1 MKNRLISRVC
11 SVLLTA
17 AMLVTSAPAS
27 VFAESIGEESVFT
40 DVEAENDFAE
50 PEVEDAQD
58 LESEVVEDVAE
69 EPEAEADQL
78 SDFSDGATVQ
88 GTDPVL
94 ADGQVDAD
102 QVASVSIDMLHAQ
115 TEFYEHLTDPCRI
128 VGAVLHITYGDGF
141 TTTLTFN
148 QYSSTVEDNDK
159 GYQWT
164 YTYEKDGQPVSGML
178 AAGTYDLVLTGKDI
192 RGKGRPDVTVKEGI
206 CPITI
211 KPRSEAPKLTVGDEN
226 HDIASPAD
234 GRDSWYQITAPQT
247 GIYVFEPVGDYVD
260 VIEENGDSLTGV
272 DRLFTHPHEFTSVAY
287 PMTAGKI
294 YYVNFRGNISIYY
307 DDEYH
312 SSNTASQMKIYQ
324 IPGIS
329 AVEVDDTNV
338 QKEFVAN
345 QDAVSFGGAKVHIN
359 YDNGTSY
366 DLEYNGSS
374 VYDEYGNNF
383 SEYIITND
391 GMSRGE
397 VELEAGE
404 YKIYFTC
411 NDQNVGQ
418 KNGYDIRVIPLKE
431 VRTLQSGSNADIEG
445 CSGRNYWYQFTPG
458 KDGTYKIYPM
468 SINSWVYP
476 EKEDSS
482 SYANSDALS
491 AVSEDDNKDN
501 GLGRTYELK
510 AGTTYY
516 LKFSDHLYTGIDE
529 NGYPKY
535 ANKADLQIKLVP
547 HVQSAST
554 TLYRTEFTERWSN
567 TLQSESVLHVI
578 FSDGTTEDLGFDER
592 TDSLGNKYSKYF
604 QDILDEEGEE
614 YAMGAFL
621 PAGTYKLI
629 VKCNDKLL
637 PLDKEYTI
645 HVSALDELTELHEGV
660 NKEVKYNKTSGNN
673 QECVWYRF
681 TTKDA
686 GNYVIHGSKE
696 VSSVVREDYGNDYTD
711 LAWGK
716 TDDGDQVYTL
726 EGNKTY
732 YIGLGYDWMDV
743 TETVCDLTIT
753 KKEDAPAIQSASL
766 EFGEMNYTE
775 RLDDVYLSGTF
786 TVHYENDVEKEFTFD
801 GWNKK
806 EAVDEDYGYVYTYKL
821 QRCDVEDGIEVA
833 PGNSLKAGTYKIL
846 ISCNGKQITTM
857 DQTYTFQVKAVSQLA
872 ELTVG
877 INNGV
882 NSPAGKY
889 CWYRF
894 TAPASGKFKLGIN
907 TEDEDAKMGTVS
919 VFRFLDD
926 IEDLLAPEMNAEGY
940 KTYDL
945 VQGTTYYV
953 GFSGRVFLGY
963 DDESDEMYT
972 NVFNLKITYLKEVK
986 KASIE
991 WKLENKIAEY
1001 IDMFYLFGILH
1012 VTYQDGTTED
1022 VEIRT
1027 NEDNQD
1033 ISGNSY
1039 DLWPQKVS
1047 VDTDSSAHY
1056 PAGTY
1061 KAVIYVNTFD
1071 QLTIENEEDCM
1082 IQVLPVDQMVLGTLK
1097 MGTNENIK
1105 NPLQY
1110 RNAWYTFTPD
1120 HTGAYVFDPA
1130 LRPVI
1135 YAMEGKKPV
1144 AQREIVNTSDCTVRY
1159 NLTEGITYYVGFNG
1173 GFVVGIDPDDQHL
1186 ICTDIGTVN
1195 IHEYQSEDQI
1205 GDKMDEIDSTLEEIL
1220 ENIDED
1226 TEELTEEQKERIND
1240 SVKDLISIDNEELA
1254 SRGNL
1259 NNVLPI
1265 SEKLAIMANENV
1277 TDTLTDVTDKVGKI
1291 QVTGAALT
1299 ALDAASA
1306 GTSQDQVLAAKLT
1319 VKESGNTY
1327 GYTPGNS
1334 LVLSIKLSVVDTK
1347 NNNQVV
1353 EGKENIQPSAPIR
1366 VTMPIPDGM
1375 DPDNMKL
1382 IHVRGDGT
1390 REELPFDYKEEDMTV
1405 TFLISSLSDYIFTE
1419 ENQDSDICT
1428 AHVPN
1433 ENGWVTVKEPTCKE
1447 TGLKKTTCIKCN
1459 TPVEAVIPATGNHS
1473 YTVEIG
1479 GKAATCS
1486 ENGYKVLKCATCAET
1501 TQTVIPATGNHQAG
1515 EWTVVQEATAL
1526 VAGKKVQKCTV
1537 CQKELN
1543 VQEIPALPAT
1553 LTMSVGAKKTVPLK
1567 VKQSYT
1573 VKVSGLAKGDS
1584 VDRFVSSKPKVA
1596 AVSNKGKITGKAA
1609 GTAVITVKLKS
1620 GYSVWFK
1627 VKVQK
1632 KAVKTTALTVTN
1644 AATGKKVAKSVKL
1657 GRNKKLKL
1665 QATVAPVTS
1674 LQKAT
1679 YTSSNKKVA
1688 QAAKNG
1694 VITGKK
1700 AGTAVIT
1707 VKSGKKTCKIKVTVK

>member
-58 LESEVVEDVAE
+58 LESKVVEDVAE

-211 KPRSEAPKLTVGDEN
+211 KARSEAPKLTVGDEN

-294 YYVNFRGNISIYY
+294 YYVNFRGNISIY
-307 DDEYH
+307 DDDGYH
-312 SSNTASQMKIYQ
+312 ASNTASQMKIYQ

-338 QKEFVAN
+338 QKDFVAN

-366 DLEYNGSS
+366 DLEYNGGS

-482 SYANSDALS
+482 SYADSDALS
-491 AVSEDDNKDN
+491 AVSEDDNKDT

-535 ANKADLQIKLVP
+535 ANKADLQIKQVP
-547 HVQSAST
+547 HVKSAST
-554 TLYRTEFTERWSN
+554 NLVRTELTERWSN
-567 TLQSESVLHVI
+567 TLQSDSVLHI
-578 FSDGTTEDLGFDER
+578 SFSDGTAVEMDFDEG
-592 TDSLGNKYSKYF
+592 TDALGNKYSKYF
-604 QDILDEEGEE
+604 QNISDEEGKE
-614 YAMGAFL
+614 YAIGSFL

-629 VKCNDKLL
+629 VKCNGKPVTLNE
-637 PLDKEYTI
+637 EYTI
-645 HVSALDELTELHEGV
+645 HVKALNELTELHEGE
-660 NKEVKYNKTSGNN
+660 NKDVKFYKTTTD
-673 QECVWYRF
+673 QQYAWYRF

-696 VSSVVREDYGNDYTD
+696 VSSVVREDFGNDYTD
-711 LAWGK
+711 IAWGE
-716 TDDGDQVYTL
+716 TDDGDRVYTL

-732 YIGLGYDWMDV
+732 YIGLGYGWMDV
-743 TETVCDLTIT
+743 SETVCDLTIT
-753 KKEDAPAIQSASL
+753 KKEDASDITSASL
-766 EFGEMNYTE
+766 ELGSMDYTE
-775 RLDDVYLSGTF
+775 RLDVVYLNGIL
-786 TVHYENDVEKEFTFD
+786 TVHYADDTEKKFTFNGRD
-801 GWNKK
+801 NR
-806 EAVDEDYGYVYTYKL
+806 EAVDKDYGCVYTYKL
-821 QRCDVEDGIEVA
+821 QRCDVEDGIEVE
-833 PGNSLKAGTYKIL
+833 PGNSLEAGTYKIL

-857 DQTYTFQVKAVSQLA
+857 DQTYTFQVKAVSQLTK
-872 ELTVG
+872 LTVG

-907 TEDEDAKMGTVS
+907 TEDEDAEMGTVS
-919 VFRFLDD
+919 VFQFLDD
-926 IEDLLAPEMNAEGY
+926 FEDLLAPEMNADSY

-953 GFSGRVFLGY
+953 GFS
-963 DDESDEMYT
+963 
-972 NVFNLKITYLKEVK
+972 
-986 KASIE
+986 
-991 WKLENKIAEY
+991 
-1001 IDMFYLFGILH
+1001 
-1012 VTYQDGTTED
+1012 
-1022 VEIRT
+1022 
-1027 NEDNQD
+1027 
-1033 ISGNSY
+1033 
-1039 DLWPQKVS
+1039 
-1047 VDTDSSAHY
+1047 
-1056 PAGTY
+1056 
-1061 KAVIYVNTFD
+1061 
-1071 QLTIENEEDCM
+1071 
-1082 IQVLPVDQMVLGTLK
+1082 
-1097 MGTNENIK
+1097 
-1105 NPLQY
+1105 
-1110 RNAWYTFTPD
+1110 
-1120 HTGAYVFDPA
+1120 
-1130 LRPVI
+1130 
-1135 YAMEGKKPV
+1135 
-1144 AQREIVNTSDCTVRY
+1144 
-1159 NLTEGITYYVGFNG
+1159 G

-1226 TEELTEEQKERIND
+1226 TKELTEEQKERIND

-1277 TDTLTDVTDKVGKI
+1277 TDTVTDVTDKVGKI

-1382 IHVRGDGT
+1382 IHVLGDGT
-1390 REELPFDYKEEDMTV
+1390 REELPFDYEEEDMTV

-1447 TGLKKTTCIKCN
+1447 AGLKKTTCIKCN

-1486 ENGYKVLKCATCAET
+1486 ENGYKVLKCATCVET

>member
-192 RGKGRPDVTVKEGI
+192 RGKGRPDVTVTEGI

-211 KPRSEAPKLTVGDEN
+211 KARSEAPKLTVGDEN
-226 HDIASPAD
+226 YDIASPSD

-329 AVEVDDTNV
+329 SVEVDDTNV

-345 QDAVSFGGAKVHIN
+345 QDAVFFSGAKVHIN
-359 YDNGTSY
+359 YDNETSY
-366 DLEYNGSS
+366 DLEYNGGS

-411 NDQNVGQ
+411 NGQTVGQ

-468 SINSWVYP
+468 SIKSWVYP
-476 EKEDSS
+476 KKEDSS
-482 SYANSDALS
+482 SYADSDALS
-491 AVSEDDNKDN
+491 AVSEDDNKDT

-529 NGYPKY
+529 NRYPKY
-535 ANKADLQIKLVP
+535 ANKADLQIKQVP
-547 HVQSAST
+547 HVKSAST
-554 TLYRTEFTERWSN
+554 NLVRTEFTEGWSS
-567 TLQSESVLHVI
+567 TWQPGGFLHLI
-578 FSDGTTEDLGFDER
+578 FSDGATQDVQFEEGVKDSYGNTYRQYYRDASGTEHP
-592 TDSLGNKYSKYF
+592 LGN
-604 QDILDEEGEE
+604 
-614 YAMGAFL
+614 FL
-621 PAGTYKLI
+621 SGGTYQLVI
-629 VKCNDKLL
+629 KCNEKPV

-726 EGNKTY
+726 EGKKTY

-821 QRCDVEDGIEVA
+821 QRCDVEDGIEVT
-833 PGNSLKAGTYKIL
+833 PGNSLEAGTYKIL

-894 TAPASGKFKLGIN
+894 TAPASGKFNLGIDTKDGN
-907 TEDEDAKMGTVS
+907 AEFGNVS
-919 VFRFLDD
+919 VYQLLDD
-926 IEDLLAPEMNAEGY
+926 FEDLIRPSMNADSY

-953 GFSGRVFLGY
+953 GLS
-963 DDESDEMYT
+963 
-972 NVFNLKITYLKEVK
+972 
-986 KASIE
+986 
-991 WKLENKIAEY
+991 
-1001 IDMFYLFGILH
+1001 
-1012 VTYQDGTTED
+1012 
-1022 VEIRT
+1022 
-1027 NEDNQD
+1027 
-1033 ISGNSY
+1033 
-1039 DLWPQKVS
+1039 
-1047 VDTDSSAHY
+1047 
-1056 PAGTY
+1056 
-1061 KAVIYVNTFD
+1061 
-1071 QLTIENEEDCM
+1071 
-1082 IQVLPVDQMVLGTLK
+1082 
-1097 MGTNENIK
+1097 
-1105 NPLQY
+1105 
-1110 RNAWYTFTPD
+1110 
-1120 HTGAYVFDPA
+1120 
-1130 LRPVI
+1130 
-1135 YAMEGKKPV
+1135 
-1144 AQREIVNTSDCTVRY
+1144 
-1159 NLTEGITYYVGFNG
+1159 G

-1226 TEELTEEQKERIND
+1226 TKELTEEQKERIND

-1277 TDTLTDVTDKVGKI
+1277 TDTVTDVTDQVGKI

-1299 ALDAASA
+1299 ALAAASA

-1382 IHVRGDGT
+1382 IHVLGDGT
-1390 REELPFDYKEEDMTV
+1390 REELPFDYEEKDMTV

-1447 TGLKKTTCIKCN
+1447 AGLKKTTCIKCN

-1596 AVSNKGKITGKAA
+1596 TVSNKGKITGKAA

-1665 QATVAPVTS
+1665 QAAVAPVTS

>member
-58 LESEVVEDVAE
+58 LESKVVEDVAE

-211 KPRSEAPKLTVGDEN
+211 KARSEAPKLTVGDDN

-294 YYVNFRGNISIYY
+294 YYVNFRGNISIY
-307 DDEYH
+307 DDDGYH
-312 SSNTASQMKIYQ
+312 ASNTASQMKIYQ

-338 QKEFVAN
+338 QKDFVAN

-366 DLEYNGSS
+366 DLEYNGGS

-458 KDGTYKIYPM
+458 KNGTYKIYPM

-491 AVSEDDNKDN
+491 AVSEDDNKDT

-535 ANKADLQIKLVP
+535 ANKADLQIELVP

-578 FSDGTTEDLGFDER
+578 FSDGTTDDLDFDER

-629 VKCNDKLL
+629 VKCNDKPL

-645 HVSALDELTELHEGV
+645 HVKALSELTELHEGE
-660 NKEVKYNKTSGNN
+660 NKDVKFYKTTID
-673 QECVWYRF
+673 QRYAWYRF

-696 VSSVVREDYGNDYTD
+696 VSSVVREDFGNDYTD
-711 LAWGK
+711 IAWGE
-716 TDDGDQVYTL
+716 TDDGDRVYTL

-732 YIGLGYDWMDV
+732 YIGLGYGWMDV
-743 TETVCDLTIT
+743 SETVCDLTIT
-753 KKEDAPAIQSASL
+753 KKKDASDITSASL
-766 EFGEMNYTE
+766 ELGSMDYTE
-775 RLDDVYLSGTF
+775 RLDVVYLNGIL
-786 TVHYENDVEKEFTFD
+786 TVHYADNTEKKFTFNGRD
-801 GWNKK
+801 NR
-806 EAVDEDYGYVYTYKL
+806 EAVDKDYGCVYTYKL
-821 QRCDVEDGIEVA
+821 QRCDVEDGIEVT
-833 PGNSLKAGTYKIL
+833 PGNSLEAGTYKIL

-872 ELTVG
+872 ELKVG

-894 TAPASGKFKLGIN
+894 TAPASGKFNLGIDTKDGN
-907 TEDEDAKMGTVS
+907 AEFGNVS
-919 VFRFLDD
+919 VYQLLDD
-926 IEDLLAPEMNAEGY
+926 FEDLIRPSMNADSY

-953 GFSGRVFLGY
+953 GFS
-963 DDESDEMYT
+963 
-972 NVFNLKITYLKEVK
+972 
-986 KASIE
+986 
-991 WKLENKIAEY
+991 
-1001 IDMFYLFGILH
+1001 
-1012 VTYQDGTTED
+1012 
-1022 VEIRT
+1022 
-1027 NEDNQD
+1027 
-1033 ISGNSY
+1033 
-1039 DLWPQKVS
+1039 
-1047 VDTDSSAHY
+1047 
-1056 PAGTY
+1056 
-1061 KAVIYVNTFD
+1061 
-1071 QLTIENEEDCM
+1071 
-1082 IQVLPVDQMVLGTLK
+1082 
-1097 MGTNENIK
+1097 
-1105 NPLQY
+1105 
-1110 RNAWYTFTPD
+1110 
-1120 HTGAYVFDPA
+1120 
-1130 LRPVI
+1130 
-1135 YAMEGKKPV
+1135 
-1144 AQREIVNTSDCTVRY
+1144 
-1159 NLTEGITYYVGFNG
+1159 G

-1226 TEELTEEQKERIND
+1226 TKELTEEQKERIND

-1277 TDTLTDVTDKVGKI
+1277 TDTVTDVTDKVGKI

-1382 IHVRGDGT
+1382 IHVLGDGT
-1390 REELPFDYKEEDMTV
+1390 REELPFDYEEEDMTV

-1447 TGLKKTTCIKCN
+1447 AGLKKTTCIKCN

-1573 VKVSGLAKGDS
+1573 VKVSGLAKGDR

-1644 AATGKKVAKSVKL
+1644 AATGKKVAKNVKL
-1657 GRNKKLKL
+1657 GRHKKLKL

>member
-50 PEVEDAQD
+50 PEVKDAQD

-211 KPRSEAPKLTVGDEN
+211 KARSEAPKLTVGDEN

-294 YYVNFRGNISIYY
+294 YYVNFRGNISIY
-307 DDEYH
+307 DDDGYH
-312 SSNTASQMKIYQ
+312 ASNTASQMKIYQ

-338 QKEFVAN
+338 QKDFVAN

-366 DLEYNGSS
+366 DLEYNGGS

-491 AVSEDDNKDN
+491 AVSEDDNKDT

-578 FSDGTTEDLGFDER
+578 FSDGTTDDLDFDER

-629 VKCNDKLL
+629 VKCNDKPL

-645 HVSALDELTELHEGV
+645 HVKALSELTELHEGE
-660 NKEVKYNKTSGNN
+660 NKDVKFYKTTID
-673 QECVWYRF
+673 QRYAWYRF

-696 VSSVVREDYGNDYTD
+696 VSSVVREDFGNDYTD
-711 LAWGK
+711 IAWGE
-716 TDDGDQVYTL
+716 TDDGDRVYTL

-732 YIGLGYDWMDV
+732 YIGLGYGWMDV
-743 TETVCDLTIT
+743 SETVCDLTIT
-753 KKEDAPAIQSASL
+753 KKKDASDITSASL
-766 EFGEMNYTE
+766 ELGSMDYTE
-775 RLDDVYLSGTF
+775 RLDVVYLNGIL
-786 TVHYENDVEKEFTFD
+786 TVHYADNTEKKFTFNGRD
-801 GWNKK
+801 NR
-806 EAVDEDYGYVYTYKL
+806 EAVDKDYGCVYTYKL
-821 QRCDVEDGIEVA
+821 QRCDVEDGIEVT
-833 PGNSLKAGTYKIL
+833 PGNSLEAGTYKIL

-872 ELTVG
+872 ELKVG

-894 TAPASGKFKLGIN
+894 TAPASGKFNLGIDTKDGN
-907 TEDEDAKMGTVS
+907 AEFGNVS
-919 VFRFLDD
+919 VYQLLDD
-926 IEDLLAPEMNAEGY
+926 FEDLIRPSMNADSY

-953 GFSGRVFLGY
+953 GFS
-963 DDESDEMYT
+963 
-972 NVFNLKITYLKEVK
+972 
-986 KASIE
+986 
-991 WKLENKIAEY
+991 
-1001 IDMFYLFGILH
+1001 
-1012 VTYQDGTTED
+1012 
-1022 VEIRT
+1022 
-1027 NEDNQD
+1027 
-1033 ISGNSY
+1033 
-1039 DLWPQKVS
+1039 
-1047 VDTDSSAHY
+1047 
-1056 PAGTY
+1056 
-1061 KAVIYVNTFD
+1061 
-1071 QLTIENEEDCM
+1071 
-1082 IQVLPVDQMVLGTLK
+1082 
-1097 MGTNENIK
+1097 
-1105 NPLQY
+1105 
-1110 RNAWYTFTPD
+1110 
-1120 HTGAYVFDPA
+1120 
-1130 LRPVI
+1130 
-1135 YAMEGKKPV
+1135 
-1144 AQREIVNTSDCTVRY
+1144 
-1159 NLTEGITYYVGFNG
+1159 G

-1226 TEELTEEQKERIND
+1226 TKELTEEQKEHIND

-1277 TDTLTDVTDKVGKI
+1277 TDTVTDVTDKVGKI

-1382 IHVRGDGT
+1382 IHVLGDGT
-1390 REELPFDYKEEDMTV
+1390 REELPFDYEEEDMTV

-1447 TGLKKTTCIKCN
+1447 AGLKKTTCIKCN

-1644 AATGKKVAKSVKL
+1644 AATGKKVAKNVKL
-1657 GRNKKLKL
+1657 GRHKKLKL

>member
-50 PEVEDAQD
+50 PEVKDAQD

-211 KPRSEAPKLTVGDEN
+211 KARSEAPKLTVGDEN

-294 YYVNFRGNISIYY
+294 YYVNFRGNISIY
-307 DDEYH
+307 DDDGYH
-312 SSNTASQMKIYQ
+312 ASNTASQMKIYQ

-329 AVEVDDTNV
+329 SVEVDDTNV

-345 QDAVSFGGAKVHIN
+345 QDAVSFSGAKVHIN

-366 DLEYNGSS
+366 DLEYNGYS

-391 GMSRGE
+391 GMSGGE
-397 VELEAGE
+397 AELEAGE

-411 NDQNVGQ
+411 NGQNVGQ
-418 KNGYDIRVIPLKE
+418 ENGYDIRVIPLKK

-458 KDGTYKIYPM
+458 EDGTYKIYPM

-476 EKEDSS
+476 KKEDSS

-491 AVSEDDNKDN
+491 AVSEDDNKDT

-535 ANKADLQIKLVP
+535 ANKADLQIKQVP
-547 HVQSAST
+547 HVKSAST
-554 TLYRTEFTERWSN
+554 ILYRTELTERWSN

-578 FSDGTTEDLGFDER
+578 FSDGNTENLDFDER

-629 VKCNDKLL
+629 VKCNDKPL

-645 HVSALDELTELHEGV
+645 HVKALSELTELHEGE
-660 NKEVKYNKTSGNN
+660 NKDVKFYKTTSD
-673 QECVWYRF
+673 QQYAWYRF
-681 TTKDA
+681 KTKDA

-696 VSSVVREDYGNDYTD
+696 VSSVVREDFGNGYTD
-711 LAWGK
+711 IAWGK
-716 TDDGDQVYTL
+716 TDGGDQVYAL

-732 YIGLGYDWMDV
+732 YIGLGYGWMDV
-743 TETVCDLTIT
+743 SETVCDLTIT
-753 KKEDAPAIQSASL
+753 KKKDASDITSASL
-766 EFGEMNYTE
+766 ELGSMDYTE
-775 RLDDVYLSGTF
+775 RLDVVYLNGIL
-786 TVHYENDVEKEFTFD
+786 TVHYADNTEKKFTFNGRD
-801 GWNKK
+801 NR
-806 EAVDEDYGYVYTYKL
+806 EAVDKDYGCVYTYKL
-821 QRCDVEDGIEVA
+821 QRCDVEDGIEVT
-833 PGNSLKAGTYKIL
+833 PGNSLEAGTYKIL

-872 ELTVG
+872 ELKVG

-894 TAPASGKFKLGIN
+894 TAPASGKFNLGIDTKDGN
-907 TEDEDAKMGTVS
+907 AEFGNVS
-919 VFRFLDD
+919 VYQLLDD
-926 IEDLLAPEMNAEGY
+926 FEDLIRPSMNADSY

-953 GFSGRVFLGY
+953 GFS
-963 DDESDEMYT
+963 
-972 NVFNLKITYLKEVK
+972 
-986 KASIE
+986 
-991 WKLENKIAEY
+991 
-1001 IDMFYLFGILH
+1001 
-1012 VTYQDGTTED
+1012 
-1022 VEIRT
+1022 
-1027 NEDNQD
+1027 
-1033 ISGNSY
+1033 
-1039 DLWPQKVS
+1039 
-1047 VDTDSSAHY
+1047 
-1056 PAGTY
+1056 
-1061 KAVIYVNTFD
+1061 
-1071 QLTIENEEDCM
+1071 
-1082 IQVLPVDQMVLGTLK
+1082 
-1097 MGTNENIK
+1097 
-1105 NPLQY
+1105 
-1110 RNAWYTFTPD
+1110 
-1120 HTGAYVFDPA
+1120 
-1130 LRPVI
+1130 
-1135 YAMEGKKPV
+1135 
-1144 AQREIVNTSDCTVRY
+1144 
-1159 NLTEGITYYVGFNG
+1159 G

-1220 ENIDED
+1220 KNIDED
-1226 TEELTEEQKERIND
+1226 TTELTEEQKKRIND

-1259 NNVLPI
+1259 NNVLPK

-1277 TDTLTDVTDKVGKI
+1277 TDTLTDVPDKVGKI

-1353 EGKENIQPSAPIR
+1353 VGKENIQPSAPIR

-1382 IHVRGDGT
+1382 IHVLGDGT

-1515 EWTVVQEATAL
+1515 EWTVVQETTAL

-1543 VQEIPALPAT
+1543 VQEIPTLPAT

-1644 AATGKKVAKSVKL
+1644 AATGKKVAKNVKL
-1657 GRNKKLKL
+1657 GRHKKLKL

>member
-94 ADGQVDAD
+94 ADGQVDVD

-115 TEFYEHLTDPCRI
+115 TEFYENLTAPCRI
-128 VGAVLHITYGDGF
+128 VGAVLHITYGDDF

-148 QYSSTVEDNDK
+148 QYSSTVEDNAK

-192 RGKGRPDVTVKEGI
+192 RGMGRPDVTVTEGI
-206 CPITI
+206 RSITI
-211 KPRSEAPKLTVGDEN
+211 KPRSEAPKLTVGDKN
-226 HDIASPAD
+226 YDIASPSD

-247 GIYVFEPVGDYVD
+247 GIYVFEPVGDSVR
-260 VIEENGDSLTGV
+260 VIEENGDRLTEI
-272 DRLFTHPHEFTSVAY
+272 DRLFTHPHDFTRVAY
-287 PMTAGKI
+287 PLTEGKT
-294 YYVNFRGNISIYY
+294 YYVDFTGNIGIY
-307 DDEYH
+307 DDDGYH

-329 AVEVDDTNV
+329 SVEVDDTNV

-359 YDNGTSY
+359 YDNGTSD

-374 VYDEYGNNF
+374 VYDKYGNNF
-383 SEYIITND
+383 SEYIIPND

-411 NDQNVGQ
+411 NGQNVGQ
-418 KNGYDIRVIPLKE
+418 KNGYDIRVIPLKK

-491 AVSEDDNKDN
+491 AVSEDDNKDT

-554 TLYRTEFTERWSN
+554 TLYRTEFTDRWSN

-578 FSDGTTEDLGFDER
+578 FSDGNTENLGFDER

-645 HVSALDELTELHEGV
+645 HVKALSELTELHEGE
-660 NKEVKYNKTSGNN
+660 NKDVKFYKTTID
-673 QECVWYRF
+673 QRYAWYRF

-696 VSSVVREDYGNDYTD
+696 VSSVVREDLGNGYTD
-711 LAWGK
+711 IAWGK

-726 EGNKTY
+726 KGNKTY
-732 YIGLGYDWMDV
+732 YIGLGYGWMDV
-743 TETVCDLTIT
+743 SETVCDLTIT
-753 KKEDAPAIQSASL
+753 KKKDASDITSASL
-766 EFGEMNYTE
+766 ELGSMDYTE
-775 RLDDVYLSGTF
+775 RLDVVYLNGIL
-786 TVHYENDVEKEFTFD
+786 TVHYADNTEKKFTFNGRD
-801 GWNKK
+801 NR
-806 EAVDEDYGYVYTYKL
+806 EAVDKDYGCVYTYKL

-833 PGNSLKAGTYKIL
+833 PGNSLGAGTYKIL

-894 TAPASGKFKLGIN
+894 TAPASGKFNLGIDTKDGN
-907 TEDEDAKMGTVS
+907 AEFGNVS
-919 VFRFLDD
+919 VYQLLDD
-926 IEDLLAPEMNAEGY
+926 FEDLIRPSMNADSY

-953 GFSGRVFLGY
+953 GFS
-963 DDESDEMYT
+963 
-972 NVFNLKITYLKEVK
+972 
-986 KASIE
+986 
-991 WKLENKIAEY
+991 
-1001 IDMFYLFGILH
+1001 
-1012 VTYQDGTTED
+1012 
-1022 VEIRT
+1022 
-1027 NEDNQD
+1027 
-1033 ISGNSY
+1033 
-1039 DLWPQKVS
+1039 
-1047 VDTDSSAHY
+1047 
-1056 PAGTY
+1056 
-1061 KAVIYVNTFD
+1061 
-1071 QLTIENEEDCM
+1071 
-1082 IQVLPVDQMVLGTLK
+1082 
-1097 MGTNENIK
+1097 
-1105 NPLQY
+1105 
-1110 RNAWYTFTPD
+1110 
-1120 HTGAYVFDPA
+1120 
-1130 LRPVI
+1130 
-1135 YAMEGKKPV
+1135 
-1144 AQREIVNTSDCTVRY
+1144 
-1159 NLTEGITYYVGFNG
+1159 G

-1226 TEELTEEQKERIND
+1226 TKELTEEQKERIND

-1277 TDTLTDVTDKVGKI
+1277 TDTVTDVPDKVGKI

-1382 IHVRGDGT
+1382 IHVLGDGT

-1447 TGLKKTTCIKCN
+1447 AGLKKTTCIKCN

-1543 VQEIPALPAT
+1543 VQEMPALPAT

-1688 QAAKNG
+1688 QATKNG

>member
-128 VGAVLHITYGDGF
+128 IGAVLHITYGDGF

-211 KPRSEAPKLTVGDEN
+211 KARSEAPKLTVGDEN
-226 HDIASPAD
+226 YDIASPSD

-294 YYVNFRGNISIYY
+294 YYVNFRGNISIY
-307 DDEYH
+307 DDDGYH
-312 SSNTASQMKIYQ
+312 ASNTASQMKIYQ

-366 DLEYNGSS
+366 DLEYNGGS

-418 KNGYDIRVIPLKE
+418 KNGYAIRVIPLKE

-491 AVSEDDNKDN
+491 AVSEDDNKDT

-547 HVQSAST
+547 HVKSAST
-554 TLYRTEFTERWSN
+554 NLVRTELTERWSN
-567 TLQSESVLHVI
+567 TLQSDSVLHI
-578 FSDGTTEDLGFDER
+578 SFSDGTAVEMDFDEG
-592 TDSLGNKYSKYF
+592 TDALGNKYSKYF
-604 QDILDEEGEE
+604 QNISDEEGKE
-614 YAMGAFL
+614 YAIGSFL

-629 VKCNDKLL
+629 VKCNGKPVTLNE
-637 PLDKEYTI
+637 EYTI
-645 HVSALDELTELHEGV
+645 HVKALNELTELHEGE
-660 NKEVKYNKTSGNN
+660 NKDVKFYKTTTD
-673 QECVWYRF
+673 QQYAWYRF

-696 VSSVVREDYGNDYTD
+696 VSSVVREDFGNDYTD
-711 LAWGK
+711 IAWGE
-716 TDDGDQVYTL
+716 TDDGDRVYTL

-732 YIGLGYDWMDV
+732 YIGLGYGWMDV
-743 TETVCDLTIT
+743 SETVCDLTIT
-753 KKEDAPAIQSASL
+753 KKEDAPDISSTSL
-766 EFGEMNYTE
+766 ELGSMDYTE
-775 RLDDVYLSGTF
+775 RLEEVYLNGTL
-786 TVHYENDVEKEFTFD
+786 TVHYADDTEKEFTFNGRD
-801 GWNKK
+801 NR
-806 EAVDEDYGYVYTYKL
+806 EAVDEDYGCVYTYKL

-894 TAPASGKFKLGIN
+894 TAPASGKFNLGIDTKDGN
-907 TEDEDAKMGTVS
+907 AEFGNVS
-919 VFRFLDD
+919 VYQLLDD
-926 IEDLLAPEMNAEGY
+926 FEDLIRPSMNADSY

-953 GFSGRVFLGY
+953 GFS
-963 DDESDEMYT
+963 
-972 NVFNLKITYLKEVK
+972 
-986 KASIE
+986 
-991 WKLENKIAEY
+991 
-1001 IDMFYLFGILH
+1001 
-1012 VTYQDGTTED
+1012 
-1022 VEIRT
+1022 
-1027 NEDNQD
+1027 
-1033 ISGNSY
+1033 
-1039 DLWPQKVS
+1039 
-1047 VDTDSSAHY
+1047 
-1056 PAGTY
+1056 
-1061 KAVIYVNTFD
+1061 
-1071 QLTIENEEDCM
+1071 
-1082 IQVLPVDQMVLGTLK
+1082 
-1097 MGTNENIK
+1097 
-1105 NPLQY
+1105 
-1110 RNAWYTFTPD
+1110 
-1120 HTGAYVFDPA
+1120 
-1130 LRPVI
+1130 
-1135 YAMEGKKPV
+1135 
-1144 AQREIVNTSDCTVRY
+1144 
-1159 NLTEGITYYVGFNG
+1159 G

-1226 TEELTEEQKERIND
+1226 TKELTEEQKERIND

-1382 IHVRGDGT
+1382 IHVLGDGT
-1390 REELPFDYKEEDMTV
+1390 REELPFDYEEKDMTV

-1447 TGLKKTTCIKCN
+1447 AGLKKTTCIKCN

>member
-94 ADGQVDAD
+94 ADGQVDVD

-115 TEFYEHLTDPCRI
+115 TEFYENLTAPCRI
-128 VGAVLHITYGDGF
+128 VGAVLHITYGDDF

-148 QYSSTVEDNDK
+148 QYSSTVEDNAK

-192 RGKGRPDVTVKEGI
+192 RGKGRPDVTVTEGI

-211 KPRSEAPKLTVGDEN
+211 KARSEAPKLTVGDEN

-234 GRDSWYQITAPQT
+234 GRDSWYQITAPKT

-260 VIEENGDSLTGV
+260 VIEENGDSLTRI
-272 DRLFTHPHEFTSVAY
+272 DRLFTHPHDFTSVAY

-294 YYVNFRGNISIYY
+294 YYVNFRGNISIY
-307 DDEYH
+307 DDDGYH

-329 AVEVDDTNV
+329 SVEVDDTNV

-374 VYDEYGNNF
+374 VYDKYGNNF
-383 SEYIITND
+383 SEYIIPND

-411 NDQNVGQ
+411 NGQNVGQ
-418 KNGYDIRVIPLKE
+418 NNGYDIRVIPLKK

-491 AVSEDDNKDN
+491 AVSEDDNKDT

-629 VKCNDKLL
+629 VKCNDKPL

-645 HVSALDELTELHEGV
+645 HVKALSELTELHEGE
-660 NKEVKYNKTSGNN
+660 NKDVKFYKTTID
-673 QECVWYRF
+673 QRYAWYRF

-696 VSSVVREDYGNDYTD
+696 VSSVVREDFGNDYTD
-711 LAWGK
+711 IAWGE
-716 TDDGDQVYTL
+716 TDDGDRVYTL

-732 YIGLGYDWMDV
+732 YIGLGYGWMDV
-743 TETVCDLTIT
+743 SETVCDLTIT
-753 KKEDAPAIQSASL
+753 KKKDASDITSASL
-766 EFGEMNYTE
+766 ELGSMDYTE
-775 RLDDVYLSGTF
+775 RLDVVYLNGIL
-786 TVHYENDVEKEFTFD
+786 TVHYADNTEKKFTFNGRD
-801 GWNKK
+801 NR
-806 EAVDEDYGYVYTYKL
+806 EAVDKDYGCVYTYKL

-872 ELTVG
+872 ELKVG

-894 TAPASGKFKLGIN
+894 TAPASGKFNLGIDTKDGN
-907 TEDEDAKMGTVS
+907 AEFGNVS
-919 VFRFLDD
+919 VYQLLDD
-926 IEDLLAPEMNAEGY
+926 FEDLIRPSMNADSY

-953 GFSGRVFLGY
+953 GFS
-963 DDESDEMYT
+963 
-972 NVFNLKITYLKEVK
+972 
-986 KASIE
+986 
-991 WKLENKIAEY
+991 
-1001 IDMFYLFGILH
+1001 
-1012 VTYQDGTTED
+1012 
-1022 VEIRT
+1022 
-1027 NEDNQD
+1027 
-1033 ISGNSY
+1033 
-1039 DLWPQKVS
+1039 
-1047 VDTDSSAHY
+1047 
-1056 PAGTY
+1056 
-1061 KAVIYVNTFD
+1061 
-1071 QLTIENEEDCM
+1071 
-1082 IQVLPVDQMVLGTLK
+1082 
-1097 MGTNENIK
+1097 
-1105 NPLQY
+1105 
-1110 RNAWYTFTPD
+1110 
-1120 HTGAYVFDPA
+1120 
-1130 LRPVI
+1130 
-1135 YAMEGKKPV
+1135 
-1144 AQREIVNTSDCTVRY
+1144 
-1159 NLTEGITYYVGFNG
+1159 G

-1205 GDKMDEIDSTLEEIL
+1205 WDKMDEIDSTLEEIL

-1277 TDTLTDVTDKVGKI
+1277 TDTVTDVTDKVGKI

-1382 IHVRGDGT
+1382 IHVLGDGT
-1390 REELPFDYKEEDMTV
+1390 REELPFDYEEKDMTV

>member
-211 KPRSEAPKLTVGDEN
+211 KARSEAPKLTVGDEN

-294 YYVNFRGNISIYY
+294 YYVNFRGNISIY
-307 DDEYH
+307 DDDGYH
-312 SSNTASQMKIYQ
+312 ASNTASQMKIYQ

-338 QKEFVAN
+338 QKDFVAN

-366 DLEYNGSS
+366 DLEYNGGS

-491 AVSEDDNKDN
+491 AVSEDDNKDT

-516 LKFSDHLYTGIDE
+516 LKFSDHLYIGIDE

-629 VKCNDKLL
+629 VKCNDKPL

-645 HVSALDELTELHEGV
+645 HVKALSELTELHEGE
-660 NKEVKYNKTSGNN
+660 NKDVKFYKTTID
-673 QECVWYRF
+673 QRYAWYRF

-696 VSSVVREDYGNDYTD
+696 VSSVVREDFGNDYTD
-711 LAWGK
+711 IAWGE
-716 TDDGDQVYTL
+716 TDDGDRVYTL

-732 YIGLGYDWMDV
+732 YIGLGYGWMDV
-743 TETVCDLTIT
+743 SETVCDLTIT
-753 KKEDAPAIQSASL
+753 KKEDASDVTSASL
-766 EFGEMNYTE
+766 ELGSMDYTE
-775 RLDDVYLSGTF
+775 RLDAVYLNGIL
-786 TVHYENDVEKEFTFD
+786 TVHYADDTEKKFAFNGRD
-801 GWNKK
+801 NR

-833 PGNSLKAGTYKIL
+833 PGNSLEAGTYKIL

-894 TAPASGKFKLGIN
+894 TAPASGKFNLGIDTKDGN
-907 TEDEDAKMGTVS
+907 AEFGNVS
-919 VFRFLDD
+919 VYQLLDD
-926 IEDLLAPEMNAEGY
+926 FEDLIRPSMNADSY

-953 GFSGRVFLGY
+953 GFS
-963 DDESDEMYT
+963 
-972 NVFNLKITYLKEVK
+972 
-986 KASIE
+986 
-991 WKLENKIAEY
+991 
-1001 IDMFYLFGILH
+1001 
-1012 VTYQDGTTED
+1012 
-1022 VEIRT
+1022 
-1027 NEDNQD
+1027 
-1033 ISGNSY
+1033 
-1039 DLWPQKVS
+1039 
-1047 VDTDSSAHY
+1047 
-1056 PAGTY
+1056 
-1061 KAVIYVNTFD
+1061 
-1071 QLTIENEEDCM
+1071 
-1082 IQVLPVDQMVLGTLK
+1082 
-1097 MGTNENIK
+1097 
-1105 NPLQY
+1105 
-1110 RNAWYTFTPD
+1110 
-1120 HTGAYVFDPA
+1120 
-1130 LRPVI
+1130 
-1135 YAMEGKKPV
+1135 
-1144 AQREIVNTSDCTVRY
+1144 
-1159 NLTEGITYYVGFNG
+1159 G

-1220 ENIDED
+1220 KNIDED
-1226 TEELTEEQKERIND
+1226 TTELTEEQKKRIND

-1259 NNVLPI
+1259 NNVLSK

-1277 TDTLTDVTDKVGKI
+1277 TDTVTDVPDKVGKI

-1319 VKESGNTY
+1319 VKESDNTY

-1382 IHVRGDGT
+1382 IHVLGDGT

-1433 ENGWVTVKEPTCKE
+1433 ENGWVTVKEPTCKAA
-1447 TGLKKTTCIKCN
+1447 GLKKTTCIKCN

-1644 AATGKKVAKSVKL
+1644 AATGKKVAKNVKL
-1657 GRNKKLKL
+1657 GRHKKLKL

-1707 VKSGKKTCKIKVTVK
+1707 VKSGNKTCKIKVTVK

>member
-128 VGAVLHITYGDGF
+128 IGAVLHITYGDGV
-141 TTTLTFN
+141 TTMLTFN
-148 QYSSTVEDNDK
+148 QHSSTVEDNDK

-192 RGKGRPDVTVKEGI
+192 RGKGRPDVTVTEGI

-211 KPRSEAPKLTVGDEN
+211 KARSEPPKLTVGDEN

-294 YYVNFRGNISIYY
+294 YYVNFRGNISIY
-307 DDEYH
+307 DDDGYH
-312 SSNTASQMKIYQ
+312 ASNTASQMKIYQ

-338 QKEFVAN
+338 QKDFVAN

-366 DLEYNGSS
+366 DLEYNGGS

-458 KDGTYKIYPM
+458 ENGTYKIYPM

-482 SYANSDALS
+482 SYADSDALS
-491 AVSEDDNKDN
+491 AVSEDDNKDT

-535 ANKADLQIKLVP
+535 ANKADLQIKQVP
-547 HVQSAST
+547 HVKSAST
-554 TLYRTEFTERWSN
+554 NLVRTELTERWSN
-567 TLQSESVLHVI
+567 TLQSDSVLHI
-578 FSDGTTEDLGFDER
+578 SFSDGTAVEMDFDEG
-592 TDSLGNKYSKYF
+592 TDALGNKYSKYF
-604 QDILDEEGEE
+604 QNISDEEGKE
-614 YAMGAFL
+614 YAIGSFL

-629 VKCNDKLL
+629 VKCNGKPVTLNE
-637 PLDKEYTI
+637 EYTI
-645 HVSALDELTELHEGV
+645 HVKALNELTELHEGE
-660 NKEVKYNKTSGNN
+660 NKDVKFYKTTTD
-673 QECVWYRF
+673 QQYAWYRF

-696 VSSVVREDYGNDYTD
+696 VSSVVREDFGNDYTD
-711 LAWGK
+711 IAWGE
-716 TDDGDQVYTL
+716 TDDGDRVYTL

-732 YIGLGYDWMDV
+732 YIGLGYGWMDV
-743 TETVCDLTIT
+743 SETVCDLTIT
-753 KKEDAPAIQSASL
+753 KKEDAPDISSTSL
-766 EFGEMNYTE
+766 ELGSMDYTE
-775 RLDDVYLSGTF
+775 RLEEVYLNGTL
-786 TVHYENDVEKEFTFD
+786 TVHYADDTEKEFTFNGRD
-801 GWNKK
+801 NR
-806 EAVDEDYGYVYTYKL
+806 EAVDEDYGCVYTYKL

-894 TAPASGKFKLGIN
+894 TAPASGKFNLGIDTKDGN
-907 TEDEDAKMGTVS
+907 AEFGNVS
-919 VFRFLDD
+919 VYQLLDD
-926 IEDLLAPEMNAEGY
+926 FEDLIRPSMNADSY

-953 GFSGRVFLGY
+953 GFS
-963 DDESDEMYT
+963 
-972 NVFNLKITYLKEVK
+972 
-986 KASIE
+986 
-991 WKLENKIAEY
+991 
-1001 IDMFYLFGILH
+1001 
-1012 VTYQDGTTED
+1012 
-1022 VEIRT
+1022 
-1027 NEDNQD
+1027 
-1033 ISGNSY
+1033 
-1039 DLWPQKVS
+1039 
-1047 VDTDSSAHY
+1047 
-1056 PAGTY
+1056 
-1061 KAVIYVNTFD
+1061 
-1071 QLTIENEEDCM
+1071 
-1082 IQVLPVDQMVLGTLK
+1082 
-1097 MGTNENIK
+1097 
-1105 NPLQY
+1105 
-1110 RNAWYTFTPD
+1110 
-1120 HTGAYVFDPA
+1120 
-1130 LRPVI
+1130 
-1135 YAMEGKKPV
+1135 
-1144 AQREIVNTSDCTVRY
+1144 
-1159 NLTEGITYYVGFNG
+1159 G

-1226 TEELTEEQKERIND
+1226 TKELTEEQKERIND

-1277 TDTLTDVTDKVGKI
+1277 TDTVTDVPDKVGKI

-1382 IHVRGDGT
+1382 IHVLGDGT
-1390 REELPFDYKEEDMTV
+1390 REELPFDYEEKDMTV

-1447 TGLKKTTCIKCN
+1447 AGLKKTTCIKCN

-1632 KAVKTTALTVTN
+1632 KAVKTIALTVTN
-1644 AATGKKVAKSVKL
+1644 AATGKKVAKNIKL
-1657 GRNKKLKL
+1657 GRHKKLKL

-1707 VKSGKKTCKIKVTVK
+1707 VKSGNKTCKIKVTVK

>member
-94 ADGQVDAD
+94 ADGQVDVD

-115 TEFYEHLTDPCRI
+115 TEFYENLTAPCRI
-128 VGAVLHITYGDGF
+128 VGAVLHITYGDDF

-148 QYSSTVEDNDK
+148 QYSSTVEDNAK

-192 RGKGRPDVTVKEGI
+192 RGMGRPDVTVTEGI
-206 CPITI
+206 RSITI
-211 KPRSEAPKLTVGDEN
+211 KPRSEAPKLTVGDKN
-226 HDIASPAD
+226 YDIASPSD

-247 GIYVFEPVGDYVD
+247 GIYVFEPVGDSVR
-260 VIEENGDSLTGV
+260 VIEENGDRLTEI
-272 DRLFTHPHEFTSVAY
+272 DRLFTHPHDFTRVAY
-287 PMTAGKI
+287 PLTEGKT
-294 YYVNFRGNISIYY
+294 YYVDFTGNIGIY
-307 DDEYH
+307 DDDGYH

-329 AVEVDDTNV
+329 SVEVDDTNV

-359 YDNGTSY
+359 YDNGTSD

-374 VYDEYGNNF
+374 VYDKYGNNF
-383 SEYIITND
+383 SEYIIPND

-411 NDQNVGQ
+411 NGQNVGQ
-418 KNGYDIRVIPLKE
+418 KNGYDIRVIPLKK

-491 AVSEDDNKDN
+491 AVSEDDNKDT

-578 FSDGTTEDLGFDER
+578 FSDGNTENLGFDER

-645 HVSALDELTELHEGV
+645 HVKALSELTELHEGE
-660 NKEVKYNKTSGNN
+660 NKDVKFYKTTID
-673 QECVWYRF
+673 QRYAWYRF

-696 VSSVVREDYGNDYTD
+696 VFSVVREDLGNGYTD
-711 LAWGK
+711 IAWGK

-726 EGNKTY
+726 KGNKTY
-732 YIGLGYDWMDV
+732 YIGLGYGWMDV
-743 TETVCDLTIT
+743 SETVCDLTIT
-753 KKEDAPAIQSASL
+753 KKKDASDITSASL
-766 EFGEMNYTE
+766 ELGSMDYTE
-775 RLDDVYLSGTF
+775 RLDVVYLNGIL
-786 TVHYENDVEKEFTFD
+786 TVHYADNTEKKFTFNGRD
-801 GWNKK
+801 NR
-806 EAVDEDYGYVYTYKL
+806 EAVDKDYGCVYTYKL

-833 PGNSLKAGTYKIL
+833 PGNSLGAGTYKIL

-894 TAPASGKFKLGIN
+894 TAPASGKFNLGIDTKDGN
-907 TEDEDAKMGTVS
+907 AEFGNVS
-919 VFRFLDD
+919 VYQLLDD
-926 IEDLLAPEMNAEGY
+926 FEDLIRPSMNADSY

-953 GFSGRVFLGY
+953 GFS
-963 DDESDEMYT
+963 
-972 NVFNLKITYLKEVK
+972 
-986 KASIE
+986 
-991 WKLENKIAEY
+991 
-1001 IDMFYLFGILH
+1001 
-1012 VTYQDGTTED
+1012 
-1022 VEIRT
+1022 
-1027 NEDNQD
+1027 
-1033 ISGNSY
+1033 
-1039 DLWPQKVS
+1039 
-1047 VDTDSSAHY
+1047 
-1056 PAGTY
+1056 
-1061 KAVIYVNTFD
+1061 
-1071 QLTIENEEDCM
+1071 
-1082 IQVLPVDQMVLGTLK
+1082 
-1097 MGTNENIK
+1097 
-1105 NPLQY
+1105 
-1110 RNAWYTFTPD
+1110 
-1120 HTGAYVFDPA
+1120 
-1130 LRPVI
+1130 
-1135 YAMEGKKPV
+1135 
-1144 AQREIVNTSDCTVRY
+1144 
-1159 NLTEGITYYVGFNG
+1159 G

-1220 ENIDED
+1220 KNIDED
-1226 TEELTEEQKERIND
+1226 TTELTEEQKKRIND

-1259 NNVLPI
+1259 NNVLSK

-1277 TDTLTDVTDKVGKI
+1277 TDTVTDVPDKVGKI

-1319 VKESGNTY
+1319 VKESDNTY

-1382 IHVRGDGT
+1382 IHVLGDGT

-1433 ENGWVTVKEPTCKE
+1433 ENGWVTVKEPTCKAA
-1447 TGLKKTTCIKCN
+1447 GLKKTTCIKCN

-1644 AATGKKVAKSVKL
+1644 AATGKKVAKNVKL
-1657 GRNKKLKL
+1657 GRHKKLKL

-1707 VKSGKKTCKIKVTVK
+1707 VKSGNKTCKIKVTVK

>member
-58 LESEVVEDVAE
+58 LESKVVEDVAE

-211 KPRSEAPKLTVGDEN
+211 KARSEAPKLTVGDEN

-294 YYVNFRGNISIYY
+294 YYVNFRGNISIY
-307 DDEYH
+307 DDDGYH
-312 SSNTASQMKIYQ
+312 ASNTASQMKIYQ

-338 QKEFVAN
+338 QKDFVAN

-366 DLEYNGSS
+366 DLEYNGGS

-482 SYANSDALS
+482 SYADSDALS
-491 AVSEDDNKDN
+491 AVSEDDNKDT

-535 ANKADLQIKLVP
+535 ANKADLQIKQVP
-547 HVQSAST
+547 HVKSAST
-554 TLYRTEFTERWSN
+554 NLVRTELTERWSN
-567 TLQSESVLHVI
+567 TLQSDSVLHI
-578 FSDGTTEDLGFDER
+578 SFSDGTAVEMDFDEG
-592 TDSLGNKYSKYF
+592 TDALGNKYSKYF
-604 QDILDEEGEE
+604 QNISDEEGKE
-614 YAMGAFL
+614 YAIGSFL

-629 VKCNDKLL
+629 VKCNGKPVTLNE
-637 PLDKEYTI
+637 EYTI
-645 HVSALDELTELHEGV
+645 HVKALNELTELHEGE
-660 NKEVKYNKTSGNN
+660 NKDVKFYKTTTD
-673 QECVWYRF
+673 QQYAWYRF

-696 VSSVVREDYGNDYTD
+696 VSSVVREDFGNDYTD
-711 LAWGK
+711 IAWGE
-716 TDDGDQVYTL
+716 TDDGDRVYTL

-732 YIGLGYDWMDV
+732 YIGLGYGWMDV
-743 TETVCDLTIT
+743 SETVCDLTIT
-753 KKEDAPAIQSASL
+753 KKEDASDITSASL
-766 EFGEMNYTE
+766 ELGSMDYTE
-775 RLDDVYLSGTF
+775 RLDVVYLNGIL
-786 TVHYENDVEKEFTFD
+786 TVHYADDTEKKFTFNGRD
-801 GWNKK
+801 NR
-806 EAVDEDYGYVYTYKL
+806 EAVDKDYGCVYTYKL
-821 QRCDVEDGIEVA
+821 QRCDVEDGIEVE
-833 PGNSLKAGTYKIL
+833 PGNSLEAGTYKIL

-857 DQTYTFQVKAVSQLA
+857 DQTYTFQVKAVSQLTK
-872 ELTVG
+872 LTVG

-907 TEDEDAKMGTVS
+907 TEDEDAEMGTVS
-919 VFRFLDD
+919 VFQFLDD
-926 IEDLLAPEMNAEGY
+926 FEDLLAPEMNADSY

-953 GFSGRVFLGY
+953 GFS
-963 DDESDEMYT
+963 
-972 NVFNLKITYLKEVK
+972 
-986 KASIE
+986 
-991 WKLENKIAEY
+991 
-1001 IDMFYLFGILH
+1001 
-1012 VTYQDGTTED
+1012 
-1022 VEIRT
+1022 
-1027 NEDNQD
+1027 
-1033 ISGNSY
+1033 
-1039 DLWPQKVS
+1039 
-1047 VDTDSSAHY
+1047 
-1056 PAGTY
+1056 
-1061 KAVIYVNTFD
+1061 
-1071 QLTIENEEDCM
+1071 
-1082 IQVLPVDQMVLGTLK
+1082 
-1097 MGTNENIK
+1097 
-1105 NPLQY
+1105 
-1110 RNAWYTFTPD
+1110 
-1120 HTGAYVFDPA
+1120 
-1130 LRPVI
+1130 
-1135 YAMEGKKPV
+1135 
-1144 AQREIVNTSDCTVRY
+1144 
-1159 NLTEGITYYVGFNG
+1159 G

-1226 TEELTEEQKERIND
+1226 TKELTEEQKERIND

-1382 IHVRGDGT
+1382 IHVLGDGT
-1390 REELPFDYKEEDMTV
+1390 REELPFDYEEEDMTV

-1447 TGLKKTTCIKCN
+1447 AGLKKTTCIKCN

-1644 AATGKKVAKSVKL
+1644 AATGKKVAKNVKL
-1657 GRNKKLKL
+1657 GRHKKLKL

>member
-128 VGAVLHITYGDGF
+128 IGAVLHITYGDGF

-148 QYSSTVEDNDK
+148 QHSSTVEDNDK

-192 RGKGRPDVTVKEGI
+192 RGKGRPDVTVTEGI

-211 KPRSEAPKLTVGDEN
+211 KARSEAPKLTVGDEN

-234 GRDSWYQITAPQT
+234 GRDSWYQITAPKT
-247 GIYVFEPVGDYVD
+247 GVYVFEPVGDSVR
-260 VIEENGDSLTGV
+260 VIEENGDRLTEI
-272 DRLFTHPHEFTSVAY
+272 DRLFTHPHDFTSVAY

-294 YYVNFRGNISIYY
+294 YYVNFRGNISIY
-307 DDEYH
+307 DDDGYH

-329 AVEVDDTNV
+329 SVKVDDTNV

-345 QDAVSFGGAKVHIN
+345 QDAVSFSGAKVHIN

-366 DLEYNGSS
+366 DLEYNGYS

-383 SEYIITND
+383 SEYIIND

-411 NDQNVGQ
+411 NGQTVGQ

-482 SYANSDALS
+482 SYADSDALS
-491 AVSEDDNKDN
+491 AVSEDDNKDT
-501 GLGRTYELK
+501 GLGRTYELT

-535 ANKADLQIKLVP
+535 ANKADLQIELVP

-554 TLYRTEFTERWSN
+554 NLVRTEFTGGWSS
-567 TLQSESVLHVI
+567 TWQPGGFLHLI
-578 FSDGTTEDLGFDER
+578 FSDGATQDVQFEEGVKDSYGNTYRQYYRDASGTEHP
-592 TDSLGNKYSKYF
+592 LGN
-604 QDILDEEGEE
+604 
-614 YAMGAFL
+614 FL
-621 PAGTYKLI
+621 SGGTYQLVI
-629 VKCNDKLL
+629 KCNEKPV

-726 EGNKTY
+726 KGNKTY

-775 RLDDVYLSGTF
+775 RLGDVYLSGTF

-833 PGNSLKAGTYKIL
+833 PGNSLEAGTYKIL

-872 ELTVG
+872 ELKVG

-894 TAPASGKFKLGIN
+894 TAPASGKFNLGIDTKDGN
-907 TEDEDAKMGTVS
+907 AEFGNVS
-919 VFRFLDD
+919 VYQLLDD
-926 IEDLLAPEMNAEGY
+926 FEDLIRPSMNADSY

-953 GFSGRVFLGY
+953 GFS
-963 DDESDEMYT
+963 
-972 NVFNLKITYLKEVK
+972 
-986 KASIE
+986 
-991 WKLENKIAEY
+991 
-1001 IDMFYLFGILH
+1001 
-1012 VTYQDGTTED
+1012 
-1022 VEIRT
+1022 
-1027 NEDNQD
+1027 
-1033 ISGNSY
+1033 
-1039 DLWPQKVS
+1039 
-1047 VDTDSSAHY
+1047 
-1056 PAGTY
+1056 
-1061 KAVIYVNTFD
+1061 
-1071 QLTIENEEDCM
+1071 
-1082 IQVLPVDQMVLGTLK
+1082 
-1097 MGTNENIK
+1097 
-1105 NPLQY
+1105 
-1110 RNAWYTFTPD
+1110 
-1120 HTGAYVFDPA
+1120 
-1130 LRPVI
+1130 
-1135 YAMEGKKPV
+1135 
-1144 AQREIVNTSDCTVRY
+1144 
-1159 NLTEGITYYVGFNG
+1159 G

-1226 TEELTEEQKERIND
+1226 TEELTEEQKKRIND

-1277 TDTLTDVTDKVGKI
+1277 TDTVTDVPDKVGKI

-1382 IHVRGDGT
+1382 IHVLGDGT
-1390 REELPFDYKEEDMTV
+1390 REELPFDYEEKDMTV

-1447 TGLKKTTCIKCN
+1447 AGLKKTTCIKCN

-1632 KAVKTTALTVTN
+1632 KAVKTIALTVTN
-1644 AATGKKVAKSVKL
+1644 AATGKKVAKNIKL
-1657 GRNKKLKL
+1657 GRHKKLKL

>member
-58 LESEVVEDVAE
+58 LESKVVEDVAE

-211 KPRSEAPKLTVGDEN
+211 KARSEAPKLTVGDEN

-294 YYVNFRGNISIYY
+294 YYVNFRGNISIY
-307 DDEYH
+307 DDDGYH
-312 SSNTASQMKIYQ
+312 ASNTASQMKIYQ

-338 QKEFVAN
+338 QKDFVAN

-366 DLEYNGSS
+366 DLEYNGGS

-482 SYANSDALS
+482 SYADSDALS
-491 AVSEDDNKDN
+491 AVSEDDNKDT

-535 ANKADLQIKLVP
+535 ANKADLQIKQVP
-547 HVQSAST
+547 HVKSAST
-554 TLYRTEFTERWSN
+554 NLVRTELTERWSN
-567 TLQSESVLHVI
+567 TLQSDSVLHI
-578 FSDGTTEDLGFDER
+578 SFSDGTAVEMDFDEG
-592 TDSLGNKYSKYF
+592 TDALGNKYSKYF
-604 QDILDEEGEE
+604 QNISDEEGKE
-614 YAMGAFL
+614 YAIGSFL

-629 VKCNDKLL
+629 VKCNGKPVTLNE
-637 PLDKEYTI
+637 EYTI
-645 HVSALDELTELHEGV
+645 HVKALNELTELHEGE
-660 NKEVKYNKTSGNN
+660 NKDVKFYKTTTD
-673 QECVWYRF
+673 QQYAWYRF

-696 VSSVVREDYGNDYTD
+696 VSSVVREDFGNDYTD
-711 LAWGK
+711 IAWGE
-716 TDDGDQVYTL
+716 TDDGDRVYTL

-732 YIGLGYDWMDV
+732 YIGLGYGWMDV
-743 TETVCDLTIT
+743 SETVCDLTIT
-753 KKEDAPAIQSASL
+753 KKEDASDITSASL
-766 EFGEMNYTE
+766 ELGSMDYTE
-775 RLDDVYLSGTF
+775 RLDVVYLNGIL
-786 TVHYENDVEKEFTFD
+786 TVHYADDTEKKFTFNGRD
-801 GWNKK
+801 NR
-806 EAVDEDYGYVYTYKL
+806 EAVDKDYGCVYTYKL
-821 QRCDVEDGIEVA
+821 QRCDVEDGIEVE
-833 PGNSLKAGTYKIL
+833 PGNSLEAGTYKIL

-857 DQTYTFQVKAVSQLA
+857 DQTYTFQVKAVSQLTK
-872 ELTVG
+872 LTVG

-907 TEDEDAKMGTVS
+907 TEDEDAVLGTVS
-919 VFRFLDD
+919 VFQFLDD
-926 IEDLLAPEMNAEGY
+926 FEDLLAPEMNADSY

-953 GFSGRVFLGY
+953 GFS
-963 DDESDEMYT
+963 
-972 NVFNLKITYLKEVK
+972 
-986 KASIE
+986 
-991 WKLENKIAEY
+991 
-1001 IDMFYLFGILH
+1001 
-1012 VTYQDGTTED
+1012 
-1022 VEIRT
+1022 
-1027 NEDNQD
+1027 
-1033 ISGNSY
+1033 
-1039 DLWPQKVS
+1039 
-1047 VDTDSSAHY
+1047 
-1056 PAGTY
+1056 
-1061 KAVIYVNTFD
+1061 
-1071 QLTIENEEDCM
+1071 
-1082 IQVLPVDQMVLGTLK
+1082 
-1097 MGTNENIK
+1097 
-1105 NPLQY
+1105 
-1110 RNAWYTFTPD
+1110 
-1120 HTGAYVFDPA
+1120 
-1130 LRPVI
+1130 
-1135 YAMEGKKPV
+1135 
-1144 AQREIVNTSDCTVRY
+1144 
-1159 NLTEGITYYVGFNG
+1159 G

-1226 TEELTEEQKERIND
+1226 TKELTEEQKERIND

-1382 IHVRGDGT
+1382 IHVLGDGT
-1390 REELPFDYKEEDMTV
+1390 REELPFDYEEEDMTV

-1447 TGLKKTTCIKCN
+1447 AGLKKTTCIKCN

-1644 AATGKKVAKSVKL
+1644 AATGKKVAKNVKL
-1657 GRNKKLKL
+1657 GRHKKLKL

>member
-211 KPRSEAPKLTVGDEN
+211 KARSEAPKLTVGDEN

-294 YYVNFRGNISIYY
+294 YYVNFRGNISIY
-307 DDEYH
+307 DDDGYH
-312 SSNTASQMKIYQ
+312 ASNTASQMKIYQ

-338 QKEFVAN
+338 QKDFVAN

-366 DLEYNGSS
+366 DLEYNGGS

-482 SYANSDALS
+482 SYADSDALS
-491 AVSEDDNKDN
+491 AVSEDDNKDT

-535 ANKADLQIKLVP
+535 ANKADLQIKQVP
-547 HVQSAST
+547 HVKSAST
-554 TLYRTEFTERWSN
+554 NLVRTELTERWSN
-567 TLQSESVLHVI
+567 TLQSDSVLHI
-578 FSDGTTEDLGFDER
+578 SFSDGTAVEMDFDEG
-592 TDSLGNKYSKYF
+592 TDALGNKYSKYF
-604 QDILDEEGEE
+604 QNISDEEGKE
-614 YAMGAFL
+614 YAIGSFL

-629 VKCNDKLL
+629 VKCNGKPVTLNE
-637 PLDKEYTI
+637 EYTI
-645 HVSALDELTELHEGV
+645 HVKALNELTELHEGE
-660 NKEVKYNKTSGNN
+660 NKDVKFYKTTTD
-673 QECVWYRF
+673 QQYAWYRF

-696 VSSVVREDYGNDYTD
+696 VSSVVREDFGNDYTD
-711 LAWGK
+711 IAWGE
-716 TDDGDQVYTL
+716 TDDGDRVYTL
-726 EGNKTY
+726 KGNKTY
-732 YIGLGYDWMDV
+732 YIGLGYGWMDV
-743 TETVCDLTIT
+743 SETVCDLTIT
-753 KKEDAPAIQSASL
+753 KKEDAPDISSTSL
-766 EFGEMNYTE
+766 ELGSMDYTE
-775 RLDDVYLSGTF
+775 RLEEVYLNGTL
-786 TVHYENDVEKEFTFD
+786 TVHYADDTEKEFTFNGRD
-801 GWNKK
+801 NR
-806 EAVDEDYGYVYTYKL
+806 EAVDEDYGCVYTYKL

-894 TAPASGKFKLGIN
+894 TAPASGKFNLGIDTKDGN
-907 TEDEDAKMGTVS
+907 AEFGNVS
-919 VFRFLDD
+919 VYQLLDD
-926 IEDLLAPEMNAEGY
+926 FEDLIRPSMNADSY

-953 GFSGRVFLGY
+953 GFS
-963 DDESDEMYT
+963 
-972 NVFNLKITYLKEVK
+972 
-986 KASIE
+986 
-991 WKLENKIAEY
+991 
-1001 IDMFYLFGILH
+1001 
-1012 VTYQDGTTED
+1012 
-1022 VEIRT
+1022 
-1027 NEDNQD
+1027 
-1033 ISGNSY
+1033 
-1039 DLWPQKVS
+1039 
-1047 VDTDSSAHY
+1047 
-1056 PAGTY
+1056 
-1061 KAVIYVNTFD
+1061 
-1071 QLTIENEEDCM
+1071 
-1082 IQVLPVDQMVLGTLK
+1082 
-1097 MGTNENIK
+1097 
-1105 NPLQY
+1105 
-1110 RNAWYTFTPD
+1110 
-1120 HTGAYVFDPA
+1120 
-1130 LRPVI
+1130 
-1135 YAMEGKKPV
+1135 
-1144 AQREIVNTSDCTVRY
+1144 
-1159 NLTEGITYYVGFNG
+1159 G

-1226 TEELTEEQKERIND
+1226 TKELTEEQKERIND

-1382 IHVRGDGT
+1382 IHVLGDGT
-1390 REELPFDYKEEDMTV
+1390 REELPFDYEEKDMTV

-1447 TGLKKTTCIKCN
+1447 AGLKKTTCIKCN

>member
-211 KPRSEAPKLTVGDEN
+211 KARSEAPKLTVGDEN

-294 YYVNFRGNISIYY
+294 YYVNFRGNISIY
-307 DDEYH
+307 DDDGYH
-312 SSNTASQMKIYQ
+312 ASNTASQMKIYQ

-338 QKEFVAN
+338 QKDFVAN

-491 AVSEDDNKDN
+491 TVSEDDNKDT
-501 GLGRTYELK
+501 GIGRTYELK

-567 TLQSESVLHVI
+567 TLQSDSVLHI
-578 FSDGTTEDLGFDER
+578 SFSDGTAVEMDFDEG
-592 TDSLGNKYSKYF
+592 TDALGNKYSKYF
-604 QDILDEEGEE
+604 QNISDEEGKE
-614 YAMGAFL
+614 YAIGSFL

-629 VKCNDKLL
+629 VKCNGKPVTLSE
-637 PLDKEYTI
+637 EYTI
-645 HVSALDELTELHEGV
+645 HVKALNELTELHEGE
-660 NKEVKYNKTSGNN
+660 NKDVKFYKTTSD
-673 QECVWYRF
+673 QQYAWYRF

-686 GNYVIHGSKE
+686 GNYVIRGSKV

-711 LAWGK
+711 IDRGE
-716 TDDGDQVYTL
+716 TSDGDQVYTL

-732 YIGLGYDWMDV
+732 YIGLGYGWMDV
-743 TETVCDLTIT
+743 SETVCDLTIT
-753 KKEDAPAIQSASL
+753 KKEDAPDISSTSL
-766 EFGEMNYTE
+766 ELGSMDYTE
-775 RLDDVYLSGTF
+775 RLEEVYLNGTL
-786 TVHYENDVEKEFTFD
+786 TVHYADDTEKEFTFNGRD
-801 GWNKK
+801 NR
-806 EAVDEDYGYVYTYKL
+806 EAVDEDYGCVYTYKL

-833 PGNSLKAGTYKIL
+833 PGNSLEAGTYKIL

-894 TAPASGKFKLGIN
+894 TAPASGKFNLGIDTKDGN
-907 TEDEDAKMGTVS
+907 AEFGNVS
-919 VFRFLDD
+919 VYQLLDD
-926 IEDLLAPEMNAEGY
+926 FEDLIRPSMNADSY

-953 GFSGRVFLGY
+953 GFS
-963 DDESDEMYT
+963 
-972 NVFNLKITYLKEVK
+972 
-986 KASIE
+986 
-991 WKLENKIAEY
+991 
-1001 IDMFYLFGILH
+1001 
-1012 VTYQDGTTED
+1012 
-1022 VEIRT
+1022 
-1027 NEDNQD
+1027 
-1033 ISGNSY
+1033 
-1039 DLWPQKVS
+1039 
-1047 VDTDSSAHY
+1047 
-1056 PAGTY
+1056 
-1061 KAVIYVNTFD
+1061 
-1071 QLTIENEEDCM
+1071 
-1082 IQVLPVDQMVLGTLK
+1082 
-1097 MGTNENIK
+1097 
-1105 NPLQY
+1105 
-1110 RNAWYTFTPD
+1110 
-1120 HTGAYVFDPA
+1120 
-1130 LRPVI
+1130 
-1135 YAMEGKKPV
+1135 
-1144 AQREIVNTSDCTVRY
+1144 
-1159 NLTEGITYYVGFNG
+1159 G

-1220 ENIDED
+1220 KNIDED
-1226 TEELTEEQKERIND
+1226 TTELTEEQKKRIND

-1259 NNVLPI
+1259 NNVLSK

-1277 TDTLTDVTDKVGKI
+1277 TDTVTDVPDKVGKI

-1319 VKESGNTY
+1319 VKESDNTY

-1382 IHVRGDGT
+1382 IHVLGDGT

-1433 ENGWVTVKEPTCKE
+1433 ENGWVTVKEPTCKAA
-1447 TGLKKTTCIKCN
+1447 GLKKTTCIKCN

-1644 AATGKKVAKSVKL
+1644 AATGKKVAKNVKL
-1657 GRNKKLKL
+1657 GRHKKLKL

-1700 AGTAVIT
+1700 AGTVVIT
-1707 VKSGKKTCKIKVTVK
+1707 VKSGNKTCKIKVTVK